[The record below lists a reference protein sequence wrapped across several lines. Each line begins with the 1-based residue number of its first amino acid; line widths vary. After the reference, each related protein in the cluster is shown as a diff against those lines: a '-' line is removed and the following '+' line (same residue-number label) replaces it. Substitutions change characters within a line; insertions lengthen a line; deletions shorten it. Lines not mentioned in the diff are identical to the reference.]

1 MKFHNL
7 NKKPLDK
14 TLSRRTDAK
23 RRGFT
28 LVEMLLVVTILGI
41 LAAIVLPKVVGTG
54 DRARKQ
60 AAVTQINAFKTAL
73 DMFEVDNGH
82 YPRGKNGL
90 NDLVVKPND
99 ANNWHQYM
107 DNIPADPWGNKYIYD
122 FPGRH
127 NPSGFDLMSMGPDG
141 RVGGDDDIVNWQTV
155 K

>member
-1 MKFHNL
+1 MKCKNFIGREKGNQ
-7 NKKPLDK
+7 PQ
-14 TLSRRTDAK
+14 RRRA
-23 RRGFT
+23 FT

-41 LAAIVLPKVVGTG
+41 LAAIVLPRVVGTG
-54 DRARKQ
+54 DRARVQ
-60 AAVTQINAFKTAL
+60 AAKTQISAFKTSL

-90 NDLVVKPND
+90 DDLVKQPKD

-107 DNIPADPWGNKYIYD
+107 ETIPLDPWQNKYLYE

-127 NPSGFDLMSMGPDG
+127 NPNGYDLSSVGPDG
-141 RVGGDDDIVNWQTV
+141 KVGSEDDITNWQPG

>member
-1 MKFHNL
+1 MKCQNTQAL
-7 NKKPLDK
+7 SSNPTGTTK
-14 TLSRRTDAK
+14 TPAK
-23 RRGFT
+23 LQGFT

-54 DRARKQ
+54 DRARIQ
-60 AAVTQINAFKTAL
+60 AAKTQINAFKTSL

-90 NDLVVKPND
+90 DDLVRQPKD

-107 DNIPADPWGNKYIYD
+107 DNIPVDPWGGKYIYE

-127 NPSGFDLMSMGPDG
+127 NPNGFDLMSMGPDQRSG
-141 RVGGDDDIVNWQTV
+141 TEDDITNWQPGR
-155 K
+155 